1 MQTLPGGVSKRLE
14 LWRRGLRLRLERG
27 VVERF
32 ERVTGGGILYDAS
45 RLRKPAAELFEPGYW
60 QAQGALR
67 EIAGGR
73 ASVAIITAGEERWV
87 LRHYR
92 RGGFIARVSR
102 DSYLW
107 LGEARTRSFAE
118 WRLLAELRRRGLP
131 VPAPIAARYVRGAL
145 TYRADLITE
154 HLPDCRTLAD
164 AITGA
169 QLPRE
174 QWSVIGRTI
183 AAFHREGVHH
193 ADLNAHNIMLEH
205 AVAPRVYLLD
215 FDRGRIEAR
224 GAWEQD
230 VLARLRRSLEKIR
243 SQRRDVAFADEQW
256 GWLMAGYALRP

>member
-1 MQTLPGGVSKRLE
+1 
-14 LWRRGLRLRLERG
+14 
-27 VVERF
+27 VERF

-45 RLRKPAAELFEPGYW
+45 RLRKPAAELFDTAYW
-60 QAQGALR
+60 RAQGALQ
-67 EIAGGR
+67 ELAGGR
-73 ASVAIITAGEERWV
+73 ASVAIVTARAERWV

-92 RGGFIARVSR
+92 RGGFIARFAR
-102 DSYLW
+102 DSYFW

-131 VPAPIAARYVRGAL
+131 VPAPIAARYVRGVL

-174 QWSVIGRTI
+174 HWSAVGQTL

-205 AVAPRVYLLD
+205 AVAPRIYLLD
-215 FDRGRIEAR
+215 FDRGRIGPR

-243 SQRRDVAFADEQW
+243 TQRCDVAFADEQW
-256 GWLMAGYALRP
+256 GWLMAGYDLRL